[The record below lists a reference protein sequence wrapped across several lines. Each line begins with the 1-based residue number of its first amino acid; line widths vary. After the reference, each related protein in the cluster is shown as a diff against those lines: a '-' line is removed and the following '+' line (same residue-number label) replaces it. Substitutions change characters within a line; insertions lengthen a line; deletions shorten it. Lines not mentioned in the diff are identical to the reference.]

1 MKNKQKYR
9 GNMLSKHYIILVF
22 VHVPCTLENINWT
35 WVLSLNKNNIFDKK
49 KILTGVYT
57 HFTRK
62 LLVWSP
68 SRGDHGLDCNNRTLL
83 YVLIMQFIQ
92 KFLARYSFP
101 TLIYFLIWV
110 KPSRVKFWLQNLITK
125 FSQIFSEILS
135 KTAVHMCSRKNPP
148 PTGETSRKNLN
159 ISWRRPK

>member
-9 GNMLSKHYIILVF
+9 DYMLSKHYIFLVF

-101 TLIYFLIWV
+101 HLFSNMSKAFQSKILTPEFNYKIFTDIFRNLV
-110 KPSRVKFWLQNLITK
+110 KNSRSYV
-125 FSQIFSEILS
+125 
-135 KTAVHMCSRKNPP
+135 
-148 PTGETSRKNLN
+148 
-159 ISWRRPK
+159 